1 MRQSVRSPY
10 VLGHRRKC
18 ASFCRHPCVEWCCV
32 EFLRPPG
39 PVTRRPHY
47 RGTGRG
53 GWVLRAGTSLA
64 CATGHVGAAAPR
76 RLPPHGVS
84 GDPRPAAAGSPTVGR
99 SRRRR
104 VPCSGRG
111 ALEDA
116 GFLLVVS
123 RDRCHPQP
131 NRLPSWVVVHRA
143 GAPIRG
149 VQVVAGF
156 PATPAWRTL
165 LDLGCVAKA
174 EAVERALDD
183 ALHRRL
189 ASLPQL
195 RWALGAPGSPRHE
208 GSRVLRHLLD
218 ARGPGYVPPESD
230 LEGRLFAVLKA
241 GGLPPGVRQYEVW
254 DGRRWRR
261 FDLAWP
267 DHGLGIEVD
276 GWESHGTR
284 SSFQDDRARDR
295 ALQLR
300 GWRVLRYTWDEVTA
314 ESEAMVEEI
323 RRALLQTV
331 S

>member
-1 MRQSVRSPY
+1 MER
-10 VLGHRRKC
+10 L
-18 ASFCRHPCVEWCCV
+18 
-32 EFLRPPG
+32 LPG
-39 PVTRRPHY
+39 VFRL
-47 RGTGRG
+47 TGCPETPAQL
-53 GWVLRAGTSLA
+53 LRAALLWAGQD
-64 CATGHVGAAAPR
+64 GAAS
-76 RLPPHGVS
+76 H
-84 GDPRPAAAGSPTVGR
+84 AAAAALWRMRGFSLSSPEIVATR
-99 SRRRR
+99 N
-104 VPCSGRG
+104 PT
-111 ALEDA
+111 
-116 GFLLVVS
+116 
-123 RDRCHPQP
+123 
-131 NRLPSWVVVHRA
+131 RLPSWVVVHRA